1 MNDNL
6 RNKFKRIDPV
16 AEEKKQKDAIAA
28 NNTQKLSLT
37 NGKLPVLPLA
47 IAGVR
52 YLRLL
57 PQPQESEDT
66 YCHMVPYLYITEK
79 EIPRTRGY
87 MALTHKQA
95 EFLSMAVDM
104 FRSNPQFKDLLRTQN
119 NPSGISLYPK
129 YRELFL
135 GFNAKDPEKK
145 LYIIVLPSNGYTPN
159 PSQIQAGTKIKQF
172 PFERYESG
180 ELKYGDIFDVENG
193 NLIKIETMGESDR
206 TSYHPSVDRKFPL
219 TDPEFEQ
226 VLDEVVPFSELI
238 SYATQKQFLI
248 FLRSVLTDAMF
259 TYLMTETGAESKMR
273 GKVITEEEWQEVL
286 AIPSN
291 KIGYTSHP
299 ASRQNQY
306 NPAKAKP
313 APQFKKAAEAQPQT
327 APANTANEED
337 DEEDDIPYGDAPAK
351 PEDVPAKAEAAP
363 QDDGVTDMQRNT
375 RKCIEEMRKNGV
387 PDTAIPAQLFVQA
400 GWEVPTQA

>member
-6 RNKFKRIDPV
+6 RNKFKRVDPL
-16 AEEKKQKDAIAA
+16 AEEKRQKDEIAA

-37 NGKLPVLPLA
+37 NGKLPVLP
-47 IAGVR
+47 ISSAGIY

-66 YCHMVPYLYITEK
+66 YCHMVPYLYIK
-79 EIPRTRGY
+79 ETDIPRTRGY

-95 EFLSMAVDM
+95 EFLSLAVNI
-104 FRSNPQFKDLLRTQN
+104 FRNNPQFKDLLRTQN

-135 GFNAKDPEKK
+135 GFMPKDPEKK

-172 PFERYESG
+172 PFERYASG

-206 TSYHPSVDRKFPL
+206 TSYHPSVDQKYPL
-219 TDPEFEQ
+219 TDPEFED
-226 VLDEVVPFSELI
+226 VLNAVVPFSELI
-238 SYATQKQFLI
+238 SYATQKQFLT
-248 FLRSVLTDAMF
+248 FLRSVLTSAMF
-259 TYLMTETGAESKMR
+259 TYLMKETGAESKMR
-273 GKVITEEEWQEVL
+273 GKVISEEEWQEIL
-286 AIPSN
+286 AVPSN

-299 ASRQNQY
+299 ANRQDQY

-313 APQFKKAAEAQPQT
+313 APQFKRVEQPQQ
-327 APANTANEED
+327 APAGTSAE
-337 DEEDDIPYGDAPAK
+337 DEEDDIPYGDGATK
-351 PEDVPAKAEAAP
+351 PQEEPEVNAAAEKAS
-363 QDDGVTDMQRNT
+363 DGGITDMQRNT

-400 GWEVPTQA
+400 GWEVPEQA